1 MDLKK
6 LAKDKG
12 TNLKQIA
19 EKYGIPPTTLYSIA
33 SGDTKL
39 GNVGIDIAIKVAD
52 ALDMTVEE
60 LYTGEKKEFSS
71 ITLDSD
77 ERELIQ
83 LYRKMN
89 DAQRELLMSTA
100 HQFSMTNKKR

>member
-39 GNVGIDIAIKVAD
+39 GNVGIDIAIKVAN

-60 LYTGEKKEFSS
+60 LYTGEKGDSS
-71 ITLDSD
+71 QMTLDYE
-77 ERELIQ
+77 ERDLIQ
-83 LYRKMN
+83 LYRKMT
-89 DAQRELLMSTA
+89 DAQKDLLMSTA
-100 HQFSMTNKKR
+100 RQFSMTNRK